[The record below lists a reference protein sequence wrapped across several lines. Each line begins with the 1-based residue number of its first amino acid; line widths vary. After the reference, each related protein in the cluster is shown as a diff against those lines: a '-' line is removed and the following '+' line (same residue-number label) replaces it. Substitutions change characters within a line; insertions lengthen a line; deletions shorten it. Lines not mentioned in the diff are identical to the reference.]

1 MGQVR
6 YVGDIEAIHGEFF
19 TVPDDLA
26 GAQAR
31 RYIEQL
37 HAEQQAEAE
46 NLALEQQQAAIDRE
60 NTPGTEDTDPGEL
73 ARLREGLET
82 LHQRLEAPDTAK
94 AADAISSTARA
105 MQSAWSISQKLQSLE
120 QQARE
125 ATEAHQLTLDSSET
139 FLREVHAERDRSL
152 AVIKNNQKL
161 SNAALS
167 SASKGIA
174 DLRQQLA
181 AAHKEVGE
189 LKATAS
195 ANRALI
201 AKAGKIVKAW
211 EQSSA
216 ASQLPPANSTEGRV
230 SK

>member
-6 YVGDIEAIHGEFF
+6 YVGDIDAIHGEFF

-31 RYIEQL
+31 RYIEAL
-37 HAEQQAEAE
+37 HAEQQAE

-60 NTPGTEDTDPGEL
+60 NAPGPEDADPGEL

-82 LHQRLEAPDTAK
+82 LHQRLDEPDASKYETAISRNASAMETTWALSQKLESLQQRAREAVE
-94 AADAISSTARA
+94 ADEHALNSAEVFYREASQQQERTMAMLRSNQKIVNGSISST
-105 MQSAWSISQKLQSLE
+105 
-120 QQARE
+120 
-125 ATEAHQLTLDSSET
+125 T
-139 FLREVHAERDRSL
+139 
-152 AVIKNNQKL
+152 
-161 SNAALS
+161 
-167 SASKGIA
+167 KGIA

-189 LKATAS
+189 LKAAAS

-201 AKAGKIVKAW
+201 AKAGKIVSAW
-211 EQSSA
+211 EA
-216 ASQLPPANSTEGRV
+216 REAG
-230 SK
+230 K